1 MSLLQ
6 NLAGKEGKQ
15 GRAAEPIIFC
25 HGLEALIK
33 AGLGDGA
40 ELALWPRQPSAGLVA
55 AFEALDC
62 SSFEDLRFTG
72 RPEDVLQPAVA
83 WLTQSSWP
91 ALVRQTLLGDVQ
103 AAFACIGDIDA
114 DCTFRL
120 EHVSDDACR
129 KFHKDDTDF
138 RLITTYFGRG
148 TQWRVERAGEE
159 PGPIHE
165 MKPHEMAMLLG
176 QRCSL
181 ENCVLHRSPPI
192 EGSGQARLVLVLD
205 FERPDYC

>member
-6 NLAGKEGKQ
+6 ELAEKERRQ
-15 GRAAEPIIFC
+15 ERAAEPVILC
-25 HGLEALIK
+25 DSLDALME
-33 AGLGDGA
+33 AGLGDVA
-40 ELALWPRQPSAGLVA
+40 ELALWPRQPSPCLVA

-62 SSFEDLRFTG
+62 SGFEDLRFTG
-72 RPEDVLQPAVA
+72 RSEDVLQRAGA
-83 WLTQSSWP
+83 WLSQSNWP

-103 AAFACIGDIDA
+103 AAFACVEDIDA

-120 EHVSDDACR
+120 EHVTDDACR

-148 TQWRVERAGEE
+148 TQWRVEREGEE

-165 MKPHEMAMLLG
+165 MNSHETAMLLG
-176 QRCSL
+176 RRCSL

-192 EGSGQARLVLVLD
+192 EGSGQTRLVLVLD
-205 FERPDYC
+205 FERPGYC